1 GSEME
6 SECIDPAKQPLYV
19 EQPGVGALVGLQ
31 AGRYE
36 SDIVTELSQVLVAVR
51 PAVVRQ
57 AQPLADL
64 RKEHPIR
71 HPIMASRCNGPGS
84 GQQHHVLV
92 DLLRELGRH
101 TRSAATL

>member
-1 GSEME
+1 ME
-6 SECIDPAKQPLYV
+6 AECVNTAEQPLYV

-31 AGRYE
+31 AGSYE
-36 SDIVTELSQVLVAVR
+36 SDIGTELPQVLVAIR
-51 PAVVRQ
+51 PAIVRQ

-64 RKEHPIR
+64 CKKYPIR
-71 HPIMASRCNGPGS
+71 HPIMASRGNGPGS

-92 DLLRELGRH
+92 DFLRELGRH